1 MGSNNKFI
9 FLLLLIYST
18 ASCASDELLKENNK
32 IFFKRGNTKIFLFTD
47 SNYCFDKDAFS
58 VEKLTNDNKK
68 YLFVNHTDDCN
79 PSGKYEIF
87 DISENN
93 AKKFYLSPLY
103 DPEVDS
109 NKKQI
114 IERFKDGAVG
124 YTRIYVLKN
133 SKYYLLEELKTLDN
147 NLNLSTFYS
156 SKSPA
161 FYLKDDSN
169 QIIKNLEI
177 NSKKAYFFD
186 ENLKKT
192 RSYVINGDKVKVVN
206 LIKENNLIYVNVEF
220 QTKNKLTKGYIKLE
234 DFLYK

>member
-1 MGSNNKFI
+1 MTFILINNI
-9 FLLLLIYST
+9 
-18 ASCASDELLKENNK
+18 
-32 IFFKRGNTKIFLFTD
+32 
-47 SNYCFDKDAFS
+47 
-58 VEKLTNDNKK
+58 
-68 YLFVNHTDDCN
+68 
-79 PSGKYEIF
+79 
-87 DISENN
+87 
-93 AKKFYLSPLY
+93 
-103 DPEVDS
+103 
-109 NKKQI
+109 
-114 IERFKDGAVG
+114 
-124 YTRIYVLKN
+124 
-133 SKYYLLEELKTLDN
+133 YLLEELKTLDN
-147 NLNLSTFYS
+147 NLNLSTVYS

>member
-32 IFFKRGNTKIFLFTD
+32 IFFKKGNNKIFLFAD
-47 SNYCFDKDAFS
+47 SDYCFDKDAFS
-58 VEKLTNDNKK
+58 VENLTNDNKK

-87 DISENN
+87 DISENK

-103 DPEVDS
+103 DPEVDK
-109 NKKQI
+109 NKI

-147 NLNLSTFYS
+147 NLNLSTVYS
-156 SKSPA
+156 SKSPT

-177 NSKKAYFFD
+177 SSTKAYFFD
-186 ENLKKT
+186 ENLIKT
-192 RSYVINGDKVKVVN
+192 KSYIISGDKVKIIN
-206 LIKENNLIYVNVEF
+206 LIKKNNLIYVKVKF
-220 QTKNKLTKGYIKLE
+220 QGKNKLTEGYIKLE

>member
-87 DISENN
+87 DISENK

>member
-18 ASCASDELLKENNK
+18 ASCASEELLKENNK

-87 DISENN
+87 DISEHK

-147 NLNLSTFYS
+147 NLNLSTVYS
-156 SKSPA
+156 DKSA
-161 FYLKDDSN
+161 NFSLKNDSN
-169 QIIKNLEI
+169 QVVKNVKISSL
-177 NSKKAYFFD
+177 KAYFYD
-186 ENLKKT
+186 ENLIQTKT
-192 RSYVINGDKVKVVN
+192 YIVRGDKVKVDN
-206 LIKENNLIYVNVEF
+206 LIKKNNLIYMKVEF
-220 QTKNKLTKGYIKLE
+220 QGKSKITKGYIKLS
-234 DFLYK
+234 DIL